1 MVLLAAR
8 AFAFPNLRELAPA
21 YAGVFALLDRQT
33 RTAEASP
40 CHHSSE
46 RKSYRLDR
54 QARTAEASP
63 CHHSSE
69 RKSYRLDRQ
78 ARTAE
83 ASPCHH
89 SSERKSYRLDRQA
102 RTAEASPCHRSSRAS
117 ARIGGT
123 RGKGAMHSPLS
134 AGRPILVCLARSA

>member
-63 CHHSSE
+63 CH
-69 RKSYRLDRQ
+69 
-78 ARTAE
+78 
-83 ASPCHH
+83 
-89 SSERKSYRLDRQA
+89 
-102 RTAEASPCHRSSRAS
+102 RSSRAS
-117 ARIGGT
+117 ARIGGP

-134 AGRPILVCLARSA
+134 AGRPILVCLAR

>member
-83 ASPCHH
+83 ASPCH
-89 SSERKSYRLDRQA
+89 
-102 RTAEASPCHRSSRAS
+102 RSSRAS
-117 ARIGGT
+117 ARMGGT
-123 RGKGAMHSPLS
+123 RGKAAMHSPLS
-134 AGRPILVCLARSA
+134 AVRPILVCLAR